1 MDQRLYGAG
10 DSALVQGHQVFGG
23 AFALV
28 VWDKFVLDF
37 LTLAQDR
44 QSRPFNGRDM
54 HEGVV
59 APVFGLDETVPLG
72 ASREGARLVLVSQ
85 IPGVTTPNV

>member
-28 VWDKFVLDF
+28 AWNKFVLDF
-37 LTLAQDR
+37 LTLAQGR

-54 HEGVV
+54 HERILG
-59 APVFGLDETVPLG
+59 AVFGLDEAIALD
-72 ASREGARLVLVSQ
+72 
-85 IPGVTTPNV
+85 GVNRDFPDDLSWLP